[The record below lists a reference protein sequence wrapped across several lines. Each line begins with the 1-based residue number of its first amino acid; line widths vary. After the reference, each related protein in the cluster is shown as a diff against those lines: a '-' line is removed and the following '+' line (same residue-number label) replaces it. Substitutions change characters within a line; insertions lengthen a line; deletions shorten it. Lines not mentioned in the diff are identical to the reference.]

1 MNFLAHLFLASPD
14 EDLMIGN
21 FIADS
26 VKGKSYLQFP
36 HRISKGILMHRFIDD
51 FTDTHPLVKA
61 SNRLLHTYLQRYAP
75 VALDIFY
82 DYFLAKNFQQHHQ
95 KSLEEFAKNT
105 YQILEKRKAILPE
118 KNQTILHYMSQ
129 QNWLVGYATI
139 DGIKQSLNGV
149 ARRSSYGQVLQGSE
163 VFLLKHETELK
174 INFEIFFEELKA
186 KTEAYKKA
194 I

>member
-36 HRISKGILMHRFIDD
+36 ERISAGILMHRFIDD

-61 SNRLLHTYLQRYAP
+61 SNRLLHPYLQRYTP

-82 DYFLAKNFQQHHQ
+82 DYFLAKNFQQHHS
-95 KSLEEFAKNT
+95 KSLAEFAKNT

-118 KNQTILHYMSQ
+118 KNQTILQYMSQ

-149 ARRSSYGQVLQGSE
+149 ARRSSYGQVLHGSE
-163 VFLLKHETELK
+163 VFLLKHETELE
-174 INFEIFFEELKA
+174 INFEIFFEELKS

>member
-36 HRISKGILMHRFIDD
+36 ERISAGILMHRFIDD

-61 SNRLLHTYLQRYAP
+61 SNRLLHPYLQRYAP

-82 DYFLAKNFQQHHQ
+82 DYFLAKNFQQHHS
-95 KSLEEFAKNT
+95 KSLAEFAKNT

-118 KNQTILHYMSQ
+118 KNQTILQYMSQ

-149 ARRSSYGQVLQGSE
+149 ARRSSYGQVLQGGE

-174 INFEIFFEELKA
+174 INFEIFFEELKS